1 MTTKYLL
8 AFPNISENNAIIP
21 KLADVIPAFT
31 APFKLTAQACQ
42 DNGFPFPATNLLPAC
57 PDIGTVAGNYAA
69 NISNILD
76 PVWVA
81 VQMASGVVQGQITS
95 IINFL
100 WGTLTGL
107 FNSIPAIGVMPTM
120 PAWPGFPDHSLSDL
134 MAKNPAPL
142 LANINLPSFDFSVI
156 PDLITWDNFI
166 SPAMQAFDA
175 LQSSAAGFIALIV
188 DKLKVAIN
196 KVTAW
201 IALAGGGSFSLNI
214 PTIPTAAQIE
224 AQLPP
229 NATAEDVYALSIP
242 GFDSFTLPSPLMPNF
257 EFPTFEYAFAIT
269 NMIISFVGENV
280 GKMLDF
286 LRTLP
291 TVGAIFQVPVPKI
304 DDMIGTLP
312 TIPSV
317 CHETN
322 PNTGPV
328 CT

>member
-1 MTTKYLL
+1 MTTKYSLE
-8 AFPNISENNAIIP
+8 FPNISENNDIIP
-21 KLADVIPAFT
+21 KLSDVIPAFT
-31 APFKLTAQACQ
+31 APFKLTAQACS
-42 DNGFPFPATNLLPAC
+42 DFSFPFPPTNLLPAV
-57 PDIGTVAGNYAA
+57 PDIGTVAGNYSA
-69 NISNILD
+69 NMSNILA

-81 VQMASGVVQGQITS
+81 VQMASGVVQGQITA

-100 WGTLTGL
+100 WGTLTSL
-107 FNSIPAIGVMPTM
+107 FSAIPVIGVMPTM
-120 PAWPGFPDHSLSDL
+120 PAWPGFPDHSLPDL
-134 MAKNPAPL
+134 MAKDPAPL
-142 LANINLPSFDFSVI
+142 LANINQPSFDFSVI
-156 PDLITWDNFI
+156 SDLITWDNMV

-257 EFPTFEYAFAIT
+257 EFPTFEYAFAIS

-322 PNTGPV
+322 PPDGPV